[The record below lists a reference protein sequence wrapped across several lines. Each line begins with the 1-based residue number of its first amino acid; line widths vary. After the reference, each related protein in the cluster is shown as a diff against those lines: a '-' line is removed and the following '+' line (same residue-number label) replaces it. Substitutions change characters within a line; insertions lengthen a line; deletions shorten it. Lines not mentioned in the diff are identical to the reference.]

1 MAASAEQYG
10 PVATRMLMENDDVR
24 VWEMDLKPGEFCGLH
39 HHTLD
44 YVLYILEGA
53 KVSVESPPGRKPS
66 RFDVEARGT
75 YYVPAGGIESARNV
89 GDTRFRE
96 VLVELKRAAPPG
108 RERLGFVGCEAVAG
122 KQPEPGVITIL
133 DNDRVRVREV
143 TLGAGDES
151 GMRRQSR
158 DAVMFVVE
166 GGRVKLVE
174 RDENGS
180 ERIGELEQ
188 QANAVRWIRRGGFR
202 NTINLGNRR
211 YRELLVEIK

>member
-1 MAASAEQYG
+1 MAASADAYG
-10 PVATRMLMENDDVR
+10 PVATRMLMENNDVR
-24 VWEMDLKPGEFCGLH
+24 VWEMDLKPGELCGLH

-53 KVSVESPPGRKPS
+53 KVGVESPGRKPS

-89 GDTRFRE
+89 GETRFRE
-96 VLVELKRAAPPG
+96 VLVELKRAAPRG

-122 KQPEPGVITIL
+122 KEPEPGVITIL

-143 TLGAGDES
+143 TLAAGGES
-151 GMRRQSR
+151 GLKRQSR
-158 DAVMFVVE
+158 DAAVFVVE
-166 GGRVKLVE
+166 GGRLKLVE
-174 RDENGS
+174 REEEGR
-180 ERIGELEQ
+180 ERIEQ
-188 QANAVRWIRRGGFR
+188 LDLAGNTVRWIPRGGFR

-211 YRELLVEIK
+211 YRELRVELK